1 MVLGHQYT
9 LITSASDIDDTE
21 DIVPMHSSL
30 DLIEVVGVVKCEQS
44 KMSALLDF
52 ICSWLMRQWS
62 KCSGVVKCEQ
72 YSVLVDF
79 VP

>member
-52 ICSWLMRQWS
+52 ICS
-62 KCSGVVKCEQ
+62 
-72 YSVLVDF
+72 
-79 VP
+79 